1 MKKSGMKKLYA
12 AVIALMVLSFV
23 GTAVLLLFMPDT
35 VPAHY
40 NLAGEVDRYG
50 SKYENLTFPVMNALF
65 GIPFLC
71 LARWRGKK
79 NDALTEKVFLW
90 TDAGLILFFMAEGA
104 YFMIKDIRYDPA
116 VTPTVDLGLWR
127 LAGIFIG
134 ILLVLLGNIMPKA
147 PRNASFGL
155 RTKWSMSSDTVWQRS
170 QRFGGFASVACGL
183 VLTVASLLVPKNW
196 CLALLLAVMAAW
208 VAVCVAASYCFYRKA
223 GNK

>member
-12 AVIALMVLSFV
+12 AVIALLVLSFV

-90 TDAGLILFFMAEGA
+90 TDAGMILFFMAEGA

-116 VTPTVDLGLWR
+116 ATPTVDLGLWR

-147 PRNASFGL
+147 PRNAAFGL
-155 RTKWSMSSDTVWQRS
+155 RTKWSMANDAVWQKS
-170 QRFGGFASVACGL
+170 QRFGGFASVVCGL
-183 VLTVASLLVPKNW
+183 VLTVASLLAPEGW
-196 CLALLLAVMAAW
+196 CLVLLLAVMAVW
-208 VAVCVAASYCFYRKA
+208 VTVCVAASYFYYRKT
-223 GNK
+223 KDQ